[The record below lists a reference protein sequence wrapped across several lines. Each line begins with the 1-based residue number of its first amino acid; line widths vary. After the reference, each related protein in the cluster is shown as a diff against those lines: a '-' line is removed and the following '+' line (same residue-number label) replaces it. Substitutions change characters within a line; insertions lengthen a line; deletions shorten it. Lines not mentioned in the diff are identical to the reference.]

1 MTNYAYLRVSTDEQD
16 VDNQKLGVLE
26 YCGQL
31 GIAPLTVVE
40 DTVSSRKP

>member
-26 YCGQL
+26 YCIQL
-31 GIAPLTVVE
+31 GIAPLTLVE